1 MKPILALR
9 ARLPAPRRSQAGLTL
24 VETMIAMAI
33 GLVIVAALS
42 AVFVGS
48 SHSRR
53 EVQSSADTIETGRY
67 AADLLAREL
76 SAAGFLGTLVKPV
89 GTTVAICSTAVADWS
104 DSLAVHAVGLNN
116 GEADPACFARKPGTD
131 AIFVQRASTC
141 TAGSP
146 GCEAESAANA
156 YLQVSECGSEYG
168 VTPSVLAVGGDSSS
182 FTLKT
187 KDCAAAT
194 AAKRKL
200 IRRAYFVSA
209 ADVLS
214 YVDLGLAG
222 PSAAVPLVEDV
233 EQLQFSYAFDADG
246 DGTAECFASTLAGCV
261 GAEWPQVVGVRVWV
275 LSRSEST
282 SRNAAAA
289 MQFVMDDTTI
299 DVPASASGNL
309 KRRVYTTYVPF
320 VTPKSRREH

>member
-1 MKPILALR
+1 MTEILAFTG
-9 ARLPAPRRSQAGLTL
+9 PRTSTSRSQAGLTL

-53 EVQSSADTIETGRY
+53 EVQASADTIENGRY
-67 AADLLAREL
+67 ATDLLAREL
-76 SAAGFLGTLVKPV
+76 SAAGFLGTLVNPI
-89 GTTVAICSTAVADWS
+89 GTTVAICSTDVSVWA

-116 GEADPACFARKPGTD
+116 GDADPACLARKAGTD

-141 TAGSP
+141 AVGEP
-146 GCEAESAANA
+146 NCEVESAANA

-168 VTPSVLAVGGDSSS
+168 VTPSVLATGADPSA

-187 KDCAAAT
+187 KDCAGAI

-200 IRRAYFVSA
+200 IRRAYYVSTG
-209 ADVLS
+209 DVLS
-214 YVDLGLAG
+214 YVDLGLGG
-222 PSAAVPLVEDV
+222 PSSAVPLVENV
-233 EQLQFSYAFDADG
+233 EQLQFSYAFDKDA
-246 DGTAECFASTLAGCV
+246 DGTAECFASTLAGCA
-261 GAEWPQVVGVRVWV
+261 GAEWPQVVGVRLW
-275 LSRSEST
+275 LLARSESA

-289 MQFVMDDTTI
+289 VQFEMDDTTV
-299 DVPASASGNL
+299 DVVASTSGNL

-320 VTPKSRREH
+320 VTPKSRREQ